1 MYSLAS
7 SLNCWMIISSE
18 IYVFTSTPVNSYKQA
33 NLGNPN
39 LIEFKIKIKTL
50 ASNQAII
57 LEAFI
62 LKTGYLTGLW
72 RFVIIISRKLS
83 IWICVCWCWWPV
95 DLNATFMKPSLGC

>member
-1 MYSLAS
+1 
-7 SLNCWMIISSE
+7 MIISSE

-62 LKTGYLTGLW
+62 LKTGYLTGL
-72 RFVIIISRKLS
+72 
-83 IWICVCWCWWPV
+83 
-95 DLNATFMKPSLGC
+95 